1 METLRI
7 TSNEL
12 AQMEELGRGACS
24 TVYKYGAD
32 LVIKMLNEKGIELH
46 NEDEFSN
53 LFGIKNSTC
62 VFPRSKVEIDGKF
75 QGYTMDYVQGEEL
88 HKVIKQLDFP
98 TLISAIQKVED
109 DLKQLSTEKVVFQDL
124 NQGGIMW
131 NKEKNCIKI
140 IDTDFFEKNENI
152 NEEQCYNANITSFNS
167 MIEMEL
173 GIINGQGTKLSEYLQ
188 SNPEFSQL
196 YTKYM
201 IYSLNGK
208 NMSIIELINKAVEIF
223 ERDFGTKV
231 GSIEEMQ
238 ELIGERNETKEGNI
252 AGEVPIFEPPKE
264 EQNKLGIKQKIA
276 NFLANR
282 SLLRKI
288 PIIDKFVSREQ
299 RLLPEIIL
307 KEQKKDNRTGHR
319 KFVDEVSE
327 NGKFR
332 NLFLGQPIK
341 NVEIETAKQKSRELH
356 SMADQTKLEQ
366 MRRKMDGKSME
377 DDL

>member
-1 METLRI
+1 M
-7 TSNEL
+7 
-12 AQMEELGRGACS
+12 
-24 TVYKYGAD
+24 
-32 LVIKMLNEKGIELH
+32 H

-62 VFPRSKVEIDGKF
+62 VFPRSKVEIDEKF

-188 SNPEFSQL
+188 RNPEFSQL

-208 NMSIIELINKAVEIF
+208 ICPL
-223 ERDFGTKV
+223 
-231 GSIEEMQ
+231 
-238 ELIGERNETKEGNI
+238 
-252 AGEVPIFEPPKE
+252 
-264 EQNKLGIKQKIA
+264 
-276 NFLANR
+276 
-282 SLLRKI
+282 
-288 PIIDKFVSREQ
+288 
-299 RLLPEIIL
+299 
-307 KEQKKDNRTGHR
+307 
-319 KFVDEVSE
+319 
-327 NGKFR
+327 
-332 NLFLGQPIK
+332 
-341 NVEIETAKQKSRELH
+341 
-356 SMADQTKLEQ
+356 
-366 MRRKMDGKSME
+366 
-377 DDL
+377 

>member
-1 METLRI
+1 METLKI

-24 TVYKYGAD
+24 TVYKYGTD
-32 LVIKMLNEKGIELH
+32 LVIKMLNEKGIEMH
-46 NEDEFSN
+46 NEKEFSN
-53 LFGIKNSTC
+53 LIGIKNSTC
-62 VFPRSKVEIDGKF
+62 VFPKSKVEMNGKF

-188 SNPEFSQL
+188 RNPEFSQL